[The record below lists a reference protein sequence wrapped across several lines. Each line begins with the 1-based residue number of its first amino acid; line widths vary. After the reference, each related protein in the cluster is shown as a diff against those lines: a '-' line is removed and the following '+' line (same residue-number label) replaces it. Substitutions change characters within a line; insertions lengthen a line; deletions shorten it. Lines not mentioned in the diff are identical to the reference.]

1 MPATGPPRPDAERES
16 IVDAERPL
24 VIWGASGHGR
34 VVADVGRR
42 AGYTPVFFIDDA
54 PARAGTRVA
63 DLPVLDAGAGL
74 ARARDE
80 GCAMAFGVGDN
91 RVRAT
96 LYARSVAAGLSCPAL
111 VHPSAVI
118 AVSATIGDAAV
129 VAAAAVVN
137 PDARV
142 ERGAIVNTPAVVEH
156 DCVVGAFAHVSPGAV
171 LTGGVIVGAAA
182 HVGAGA
188 VVLVGCRVGADAQVG
203 AGAVVTRDVD
213 AGAVVKGVPARP
225 KE

>member
-1 MPATGPPRPDAERES
+1 M
-16 IVDAERPL
+16 
-24 VIWGASGHGR
+24 
-34 VVADVGRR
+34 ADVGRR
-42 AGYTPVFFIDDA
+42 AGYTPVFFVDDA

-63 DLPVLDAGAGL
+63 DLPVLDAEAGL

-91 RVRAT
+91 RVRER
-96 LYARSVAAGLSCPAL
+96 LHARSVAAGLACPAL
-111 VHPSAVI
+111 VHPC
-118 AVSATIGDAAV
+118 AV
-129 VAAAAVVN
+129 VAASATIEDAAVIAAGAVVN

-142 ERGAIVNTPAVVEH
+142 ERGAIVNTGAVVEH

-171 LTGGVIVGAAA
+171 LTGGVTIGAAA

-188 VVLVGCRVGADAQVG
+188 VVLVGRRVGTEAQIG

-213 AGAVVKGVPARP
+213 AGAIVMGVPARP

>member
-1 MPATGPPRPDAERES
+1 MKPT
-16 IVDAERPL
+16 VDGERPL

-42 AGYTPVFFIDDA
+42 AGYTPVFFVDDA

-63 DLPVLDAGAGL
+63 DLPVLDAEAGL
-74 ARARDE
+74 ARALAE

-91 RVRAT
+91 RIRAR
-96 LYARSVAAGLSCPAL
+96 LHARSVEAGLPCPAL
-111 VHPSAVI
+111 VHPSAVV
-118 AVSATIGDAAV
+118 AGSATIEDAAV

-142 ERGAIVNTPAVVEH
+142 ERGAIVNSGAVIEH

-182 HVGAGA
+182 HIGAGA
-188 VVLVGCRVGADAQVG
+188 VVLVGRRVGPDAQVG

-213 AGAVVKGVPARP
+213 AGAIVMGVPARP